1 MNAVQCFESGV
12 SRSLRRLFLQ
22 RRFDMSKLKS
32 VLTAFVLL
40 SVFLV
45 TPAFSDVLGGCKTGL
60 FIGSYTNNTLA
71 NFTDVWGDGSN
82 VVNWTIFQL
91 NLHIDGTVTQFFTG
105 APDIMLSAGT
115 ETPRVGS
122 WKCRSDGKLV
132 VTLIWATY
140 NPTTDAANHPLSVP
154 NPPLVDLLLA
164 GHTRVT
170 YLFSVTDAN
179 TLTRT
184 QARFRQYGPT
194 EDPTNPNGGAL
205 QPAQPNTAVF
215 KRVVAS
221 DADLLAP

>member
-1 MNAVQCFESGV
+1 
-12 SRSLRRLFLQ
+12 
-22 RRFDMSKLKS
+22 MSKLKS
-32 VLTAFVLL
+32 VLIAFVLF

-60 FIGSYTNNTLA
+60 FIGSYTTLVT
-71 NFTDVWGDGSN
+71 FTDLWGDGSN
-82 VVNWTIFQL
+82 VVNSTILQL
-91 NLHIDGTVTQFFTG
+91 NLHIDGTVTQEFSG
-105 APDIMLSAGT
+105 APDIMLSFGT
-115 ETPRVGS
+115 DSPRVGS

-140 NPTTDAANHPLSVP
+140 LPTNDSLSHPTFTTI
-154 NPPLVDLLLA
+154 PPPADLLLDH
-164 GHTRVT
+164 HTRAT

-184 QARFRQYGPT
+184 KARSRTYSPT
-194 EDPTNPNGGAL
+194 DDPTDVTGGVLLPISNAVV
-205 QPAQPNTAVF
+205 VF

>member
-1 MNAVQCFESGV
+1 
-12 SRSLRRLFLQ
+12 
-22 RRFDMSKLKS
+22 MSKLKS
-32 VLTAFVLL
+32 VLVAVVFL
-40 SVFLV
+40 SVFMV

-60 FIGSYTNNTLA
+60 FIGSYTTLA
-71 NFTDVWGDGSN
+71 TFTDLWGDGSN
-82 VVNWTIFQL
+82 VVHSTILQL
-91 NLHIDGTVTQFFTG
+91 NLHIDGTVTQEFSG
-105 APDIMLSAGT
+105 APDIVLSFGT

-140 NPTTDAANHPLSVP
+140 FPTNDSLSHPTFTVT
-154 NPPLVDLLLA
+154 PPPADLLLDH
-164 GHTRVT
+164 HTRAT

-184 QARFRQYGPT
+184 KARSRTYPAT
-194 EDPTNPNGGAL
+194 DDPTNPTGGVL
-205 QPAQPNTAVF
+205 QLLSTNAVVF